1 MNDMY
6 LIKVSELPAINSRR
20 QMEFDD
26 ILLEYIEKFKDITT
40 NTNIIAHLIATAID
54 YPLDYVKEIIKT
66 YKRSNLLT
74 TDLTRI
80 SNKEYFVR
88 ETTIIKGQRT
98 LFFIYDRKQNNL
110 KEIDQTQTK
119 QYDSKKSVKVELD
132 NKDYVNIYTQ
142 LFYHDDFFDKLT
154 KEKDKYLMSL
164 TLKKVESDNYKEFFK
179 DKIEIFELPTL
190 TTEQVENLSK
200 IDRNRYKRIL
210 GRYKQKNLF
219 IDEIKNGKGYYEYNL
234 ANCKENDSFKC
245 EKLISELLDMAEE
258 SIFIITT
265 KLDPNSTDKTA
276 AYLKLEEIKNKGN
289 LYIRTLE
296 GFNNDKKLNYLNKDI
311 IITVNQEKDYYAQ
324 ELKNMIHS
332 KIIVIDNFLVAL
344 GSGNWFSNPRNEF
357 EDSLI
362 IFPCLNAIKE
372 YCPIYYPTSDYYKI
386 FEQLI
391 NQKKELQEM
400 FDLYLVMQK
409 DLSYNM
415 NNNRNIYDEILIKK
429 LETSIEENI
438 TKNFDKITNF
448 LKNENINKDEIYNY
462 LVSSNKI
469 EPIYKEKL
477 KQIYIDGEH

>member
-344 GSGNWFSNPRNEF
+344 GSGNWFSNTRNKY

-477 KQIYIDGEH
+477 KQIYIDGEY